1 MEPLLQEM
9 EIDFMPKRS
18 YQVYHGVC
26 TEWFNQWKRWVGLQI
41 KDAQQDAGQS
51 EEAQDQAAES
61 KEQQDAPQLSAQEKF
76 KNLNRKQRKQHK

>member
-18 YQVYHGVC
+18 YQVYHVVC

-61 KEQQDAPQLSAQEKF
+61 KEQQDAP
-76 KNLNRKQRKQHK
+76 